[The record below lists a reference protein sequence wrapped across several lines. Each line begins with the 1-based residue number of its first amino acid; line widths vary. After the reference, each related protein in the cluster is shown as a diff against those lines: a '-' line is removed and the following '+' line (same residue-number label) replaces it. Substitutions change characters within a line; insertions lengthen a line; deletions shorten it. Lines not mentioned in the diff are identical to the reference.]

1 MTRTARAAVGAA
13 GLALGTL
20 PLLVPIAVAAS
31 TRPPTKAQVEHYERS
46 ARTAHPTKAQ
56 IERDEHA
63 RASSGP
69 GQPSAA
75 GGGSAPSILT
85 GPNGS
90 DAAAWQLALS
100 AALGAAVTGGGVLL
114 ASRHVNQ
121 HRHAVAQ

>member
-1 MTRTARAAVGAA
+1 
-13 GLALGTL
+13 LS
-20 PLLVPIAVAAS
+20 LLVPIAVADS
-31 TRPPTKAQVEHYERS
+31 TTPPTKAQVEHDERL
-46 ARTAHPTKAQ
+46 ARPPSHPTKAQ
-56 IERDEHA
+56 IEHDEHV

-75 GGGSAPSILT
+75 GGGSASSIPT
-85 GPNGS
+85 GPNGG